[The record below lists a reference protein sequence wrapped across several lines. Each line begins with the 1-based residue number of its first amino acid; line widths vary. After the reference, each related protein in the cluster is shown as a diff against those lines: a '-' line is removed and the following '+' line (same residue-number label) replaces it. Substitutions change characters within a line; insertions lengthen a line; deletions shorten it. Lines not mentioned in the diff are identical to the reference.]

1 VGWIG
6 HTVYTLDR
14 ARTIGELEAVSQNLM
29 HAGLTVT
36 NGVYVVL
43 TGDDVRHTI
52 ASLGRLSPL
61 EAGGD
66 QDPSVAMPETLLS
79 QLKRVT

>member
-1 VGWIG
+1 V
-6 HTVYTLDR
+6 
-14 ARTIGELEAVSQNLM
+14 

-36 NGVYVVL
+36 NGVHLVL

-52 ASLGRLSPL
+52 ASLGRLSLP

-66 QDPSVAMPETLLS
+66 QKSPVAMPETLLS
-79 QLKRVT
+79 QLKHGT